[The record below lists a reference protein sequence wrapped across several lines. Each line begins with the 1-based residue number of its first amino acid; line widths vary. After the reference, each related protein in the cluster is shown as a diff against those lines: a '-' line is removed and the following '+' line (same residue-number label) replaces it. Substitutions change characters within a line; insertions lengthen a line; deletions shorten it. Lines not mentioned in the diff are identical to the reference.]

1 MSAPLPVPKRPI
13 KALGPGSLILGAT
26 GTDLNIS
33 AQVTAAK
40 ISWDVDAEDS
50 MPVLSGGSIA
60 GERNYTAKLEIT
72 AAPDLEADGVVD
84 WSWRNKGTE
93 QPVVFVPNEGEASEF
108 RGTVLIDP
116 IEYGGDVKKRNTS
129 DWELEFIG
137 EPTFTPDAT
146 GDTLITG
153 G

>member
-1 MSAPLPVPKRPI
+1 MTAPSPSRPI
-13 KALGPGSLILGAT
+13 RALGPGSLIFGAT
-26 GTDLNIS
+26 GSTQNIS

-50 MPVLSGGSIA
+50 MSVLSGGVIA

-72 AAPDLEADGVVD
+72 AAPDLEADGIVD

-93 QPVVFVPNEGEASEF
+93 QPVVFIPNAAQDAEF
-108 RGTVLIDP
+108 TGTVLIDP

-129 DWELEFIG
+129 DRELEFVG
-137 EPTFTPDAT
+137 EPVFTPNA
-146 GDTLITG
+146 GV
-153 G
+153 